1 MPNTE
6 LATTEIIEINPPN
19 PTNNTPQERNALQD
33 REALEILDKRFLC
46 RHIFTDGR
54 RCGSP
59 ALKEQNFCYYHYAYR
74 TPILAHQRRRR
85 RASGFDL
92 TNFDGLDNPTAVQL
106 SLTEVLARIAANTI
120 DPKRAGLLIYGL
132 QVASNN
138 LRRADLS
145 GTARVPDNII
155 EDPTYG
161 QIASL
166 EPGRTEPETYI
177 SRMISGK
184 YPPEDPPEDS
194 I

>member
-6 LATTEIIEINPPN
+6 LATTEIIEIHPPK
-19 PTNNTPQERNALQD
+19 PPRKALAAQNALASQ
-33 REALEILDKRFLC
+33 DKRFLC

-59 ALKEQNFCYYHYAYR
+59 ALNQQNFCYYHYAHR
-74 TPILAHQRRRR
+74 TPVLANQRRRQ

-92 TNFDGLDNPTAVQL
+92 TNLDGLDNPTAVQL
-106 SLTEVLARIAANTI
+106 SLSEVIARIAANTI
-120 DPKRAGLLIYGL
+120 DLKRAGLLIYAL
-132 QVASNN
+132 QVAGQN
-138 LRRADLS
+138 LRRGDPSA
-145 GTARVPDNII
+145 TARVPEDIV
-155 EDPTYG
+155 EDPTHG
-161 QIASL
+161 QLASL

-184 YPPEDPPEDS
+184 YPPEDPPDDD